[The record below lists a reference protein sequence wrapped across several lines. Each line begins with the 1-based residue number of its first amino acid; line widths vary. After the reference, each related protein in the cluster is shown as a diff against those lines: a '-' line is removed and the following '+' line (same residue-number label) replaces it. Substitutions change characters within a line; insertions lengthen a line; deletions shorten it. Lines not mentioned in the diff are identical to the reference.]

1 MRTELKSLLRS
12 CAFSAAVLFTGAS
25 ARADEYVLT
34 VVPVK
39 NDKDQFQIQCMKD
52 QFQIDCMKCMEDQF
66 QIDCMNIDKRQTD
79 ALSVTRNLCE
89 KRVSLGTSPHEV
101 MVNLNTS
108 GDHTSFSFE
117 IGSFKFCY
125 TFSSYG
131 GVMKITGGKETDS
144 LQIQNGVDNQTF
156 EIDTVKA
163 NMLSITRDSYKTEV
177 IKMHNCNANTVL
189 LTDYGMYKRLLFKT
203 SKGDYIH
210 KVINVDKK
218 LLFNANTVLLTDYGV
233 HERLLFKTSEGEDRI
248 HKVIDVYKKL
258 LFKMIE
264 GDLIG
269 VYEEPLL
276 KTSGENYIHNLILN
290 GAHIWNDGMMKV
302 DGIFCN
308 VNGSVEG
315 CLPSV
320 ILSGDN
326 SHSQNAFILR
336 DEDLIS
342 NDSTLEEVDSK
353 SKNCTFFSDTSDSRV
368 EHENSFYKLPKKGCY
383 RFILLGNF
391 KCSGEGDVYCLLRE
405 EDFHSVFEVRGSYIW
420 RATPEAYPK
429 EVFGTCLRRFEVPAK
444 SEKYNRHA
452 FVSLFKNVKFVNLQI
467 GERLHNGY
475 SRYQLCELK
484 CASRGH
490 ALIIIREDGLH

>member
-1 MRTELKSLLRS
+1 
-12 CAFSAAVLFTGAS
+12 
-25 ARADEYVLT
+25 
-34 VVPVK
+34 
-39 NDKDQFQIQCMKD
+39 
-52 QFQIDCMKCMEDQF
+52 
-66 QIDCMNIDKRQTD
+66 
-79 ALSVTRNLCE
+79 
-89 KRVSLGTSPHEV
+89 
-101 MVNLNTS
+101 
-108 GDHTSFSFE
+108 
-117 IGSFKFCY
+117 
-125 TFSSYG
+125 
-131 GVMKITGGKETDS
+131 
-144 LQIQNGVDNQTF
+144 
-156 EIDTVKA
+156 
-163 NMLSITRDSYKTEV
+163 
-177 IKMHNCNANTVL
+177 
-189 LTDYGMYKRLLFKT
+189 
-203 SKGDYIH
+203 
-210 KVINVDKK
+210 
-218 LLFNANTVLLTDYGV
+218 
-233 HERLLFKTSEGEDRI
+233 
-248 HKVIDVYKKL
+248 
-258 LFKMIE
+258 
-264 GDLIG
+264 
-269 VYEEPLL
+269 
-276 KTSGENYIHNLILN
+276 
-290 GAHIWNDGMMKV
+290 MMKV

-452 FVSLFKNVKFVNLQI
+452 FVSLFKNVKSVNLQI